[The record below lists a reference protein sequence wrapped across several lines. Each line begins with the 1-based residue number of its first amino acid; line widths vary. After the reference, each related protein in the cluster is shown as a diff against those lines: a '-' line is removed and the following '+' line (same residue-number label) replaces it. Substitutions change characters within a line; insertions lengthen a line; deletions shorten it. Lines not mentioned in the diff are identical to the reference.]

1 MVLWNVIV
9 HFSEGR
15 LSRCDLVCNSHETQR
30 IGSGR
35 FCKER
40 NLSEEQLYVDRK
52 KERNKRQEKL
62 VLVLHSK
69 IVLCYLKYLYMP
81 ALTVQSSFIG
91 FRLPSLLLRSFCC
104 WWSAVR
110 YFCVMSLVLSHLLP
124 LHVATSVSLMFK
136 VPSWGPHL
144 ASF

>member
-9 HFSEGR
+9 HFSEG
-15 LSRCDLVCNSHETQR
+15 LSRCDLACNSHETQR

-40 NLSEEQLYVDRK
+40 NLSEEQLYIDRK
-52 KERNKRQEKL
+52 KERKKKARKAGFG
-62 VLVLHSK
+62 VLHSK
-69 IVLCYLKYLYMP
+69 IVLCYLKYLYMLS
-81 ALTVQSSFIG
+81 LTVHSSFIG
-91 FRLPSLLLRSFCC
+91 FRLPSLLLWSFCC

-136 VPSWGPHL
+136 VPSWRPHL
-144 ASF
+144 VSF